1 MRWLKT
7 LVIGMGVVI
16 VIGLTVVIVEVGR
29 RAGGPSPSAASGQA
43 SPAPPVIGAPAP
55 DTMTAPARIFG
66 DISLA
71 IPAGATAEEVVAD
84 KTRVVVQLRL
94 SDGRAALLLID
105 AATGRKLGMIT
116 LDNRR
121 KGP

>member
-16 VIGLTVVIVEVGR
+16 VIGLTVVIVEVVR
-29 RAGGPSPSAASGQA
+29 RAGEPSKSVTLSPLP
-43 SPAPPVIGAPAP
+43 PAPPVIGAPAP
-55 DTMTAPARIFG
+55 AAVTPPARIPG
-66 DISLA
+66 NISIV
-71 IPAGATAEEVVAD
+71 IPPGATAEEIVTDKARLVV
-84 KTRVVVQLRL
+84 RLLL
-94 SDGRAALLLID
+94 SDGSAALLLID
-105 AATGRKLGMIT
+105 AATGKKLGMIT